1 MSKRFLRAMAQP
13 FDINQTGVSLWSVED
28 VEARQAQLAQAT
40 ATDMQIDQQ
49 QQEERSYF
57 EGLEDS
63 AAIEALMEVEAQV

>member
-40 ATDMQIDQQ
+40 ATEMQIDQQ